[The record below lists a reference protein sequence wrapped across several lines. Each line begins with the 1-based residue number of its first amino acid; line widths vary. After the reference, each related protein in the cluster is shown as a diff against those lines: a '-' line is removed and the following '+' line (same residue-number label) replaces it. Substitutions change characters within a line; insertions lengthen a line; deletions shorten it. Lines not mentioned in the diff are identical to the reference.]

1 MGWLKKLLG
10 GEDDANLQ
18 RTLAEEQGF
27 DVLDYHRKYPLM
39 DRADAETL
47 AALNK
52 LIRQV
57 RAQEKRNDIP
67 EEWK

>member
-1 MGWLKKLLG
+1 MSWLKKLLG
-10 GEDDANLQ
+10 GEDDNLQ
-18 RTLAEEQGF
+18 RTLTEEQNF
-27 DVLDYHRKYPLM
+27 DVLDYHRKYPRM
-39 DRADAETL
+39 NREDAEVL

-67 EEWK
+67 EEWE